1 MPSNL
6 LLLSNQTS
14 STRLCTNQQIE
25 FVESIDVGCT
35 VFRWVCH
42 TITKIVV
49 YHRVIVWSSVG
60 LYTTVCSMYGSLP
73 PKEDAVGLVS
83 TTQRKRRRFGRF
95 VQRATRCLRQYKRLR
110 HRLQNTTIHGL
121 GHVVKAKSTLSRLFW
136 VTVFVLTLGGCTFS
150 VLDRVVTFAKRPTAT
165 TIAVDSSQHN
175 VSFPAV
181 TICNLNSVRLSYA
194 VEHNLTLLLSYIQNP
209 FVYNSTICN
218 SLLDEVTFNK
228 PLRDVYYEGRTL
240 KDDFV
245 LYCSFFG
252 NELSLLNC
260 KESLA
265 VTLTDLGYCYTF
277 NGLTNVSELSVP
289 GAGARYGLH
298 LLLNINQSEYLPS
311 FGEAGVKVAIHPRGV
326 PPQPYS
332 KGIAVPAGR
341 SGFISL
347 RKITIEDNSIQSQC
361 GEKDLPYFKNYNYSV
376 SACELSN
383 SYADVAEGCG
393 CLDALYNSSSLQDTE
408 LPNCAIA
415 DICCAADQHIIGDP
429 SSTCPVACSY
439 TRYDAS
445 TTYSTFPS
453 LNSATLISTIFNHT
467 ILNTT
472 ENLVSVSVYF
482 EDLNTQTISTE
493 NSYTPTALLSDIG
506 GQLGLFLGA
515 SIVSVIELCMY
526 CFDETIDSCRGCSK
540 KLSTGRK
547 EEDDEDSVTGEEQVE
562 APDDTTAGD
571 KEMTTTNI

>member
-1 MPSNL
+1 MHA
-6 LLLSNQTS
+6 
-14 STRLCTNQQIE
+14 E
-25 FVESIDVGCT
+25 
-35 VFRWVCH
+35 
-42 TITKIVV
+42 
-49 YHRVIVWSSVG
+49 
-60 LYTTVCSMYGSLP
+60 MYGSLP
-73 PKEDAVGLVS
+73 PKEDALELVS
-83 TTQRKRRRFGRF
+83 TPQTKRHRFGRL

-121 GHVVKAKSTLSRLFW
+121 GHVVKAKSAPSRLFW

-150 VLDRVVTFAKRPTAT
+150 VLDRIVTFAKRPTAT

-175 VSFPAV
+175 VSFPSV

-194 VEHNLTLLLSYIQNP
+194 VEHNLSFLLSYIQNP
-209 FVYNSTICN
+209 FVYNSTTCN
-218 SLLDEVTFNK
+218 ILLENTTFDK
-228 PLRDVYYEGRTL
+228 PLRDVYYEGRTH
-240 KDDFV
+240 KEDFI
-245 LYCSFFG
+245 LYCAFFG
-252 NELSLLNC
+252 SDLSLLNC

-277 NGLTNVSELSVP
+277 NGLTNASELSVP

-332 KGIAVPAGR
+332 KGIAIPAGR

-347 RKITIEDNSIQSQC
+347 RKSTIEDNSVQSNC
-361 GEKDLPYFKNYNYSV
+361 GEKELPYLQNYNYSV

-383 SYADVAEGCG
+383 SYSDVASGCG
-393 CLDALYNSSSLQDTE
+393 CLDALYDSSYLQETG

-415 DICCAADQHIIGDP
+415 NVCCVADQHIVGDP
-429 SSTCPVACSY
+429 SSTCSVACSY
-439 TRYDAS
+439 TRYDAT

-453 LNSATLISTIFNHT
+453 LNSAALISTIFNHT

-493 NSYTPTALLSDIG
+493 NSYTATALLSDIG

-540 KLSTGRK
+540 KLSTENK
-547 EEDDEDSVTGEEQVE
+547 EEDEDSVMDEETP
-562 APDDTTAGD
+562 AASD
-571 KEMTTTNI
+571 KEMTSTNI